1 MATLTPTLTL
11 ASTDAFAN
19 QAISLSITDSLT
31 VGAPMADI
39 STIVATA
46 TGAQS
51 IIVPAGTA
59 VTYLYVRHTGTT
71 DGSTATAQMVDIEDT
86 ADVAI
91 SRLAPGEFA
100 FFPANKAGGSTGI
113 QLQVAH
119 ASVVLCEYM
128 YFTKA

>member
-1 MATLTPTLTL
+1 MATLTPKLTL
-11 ASTDAFAN
+11 ESTDATSDA
-19 QAISLSITDSLT
+19 LSMSVTDSLT
-31 VGAPMADI
+31 VGAPSVGLSKI
-39 STIVATA
+39 NATA
-46 TGAQS
+46 TGGNN

-59 VTYLYVRHTGTT
+59 VTYLFVRHTGTT

-91 SRLAPGEFA
+91 ARLAAGEWA

-119 ASVVLCEYM
+119 ASEVQCEYA
-128 YFTKA
+128 FWTKA